1 MKRRKRMEAVLWAVI
16 AAAVIG
22 GLSLILQK
30 PKK

>member
-1 MKRRKRMEAVLWAVI
+1 MKRRKQMELVLWSVI
-16 AAAVIG
+16 AAALIG

>member
-1 MKRRKRMEAVLWAVI
+1 MKRRKRMNVALWIAI
-16 AAAVIG
+16 AAAFVG

>member
-1 MKRRKRMEAVLWAVI
+1 MKRRKQMELVLWGAI
-16 AAAVIG
+16 AAALIG

>member
-16 AAAVIG
+16 AAAMIG

-30 PKK
+30 RKK

>member
-1 MKRRKRMEAVLWAVI
+1 MKRRKRMDMVLWLAI
-16 AAAVIG
+16 GAAFLG